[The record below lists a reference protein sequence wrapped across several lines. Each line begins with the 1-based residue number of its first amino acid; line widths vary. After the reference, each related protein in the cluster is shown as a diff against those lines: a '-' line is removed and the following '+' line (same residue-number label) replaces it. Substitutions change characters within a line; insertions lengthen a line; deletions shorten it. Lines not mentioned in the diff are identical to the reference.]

1 MGRLHGICRIHMDHA
16 AFSAASAAASSSCNL
31 INDGGGLTTMLL
43 FHCRSNFLDN
53 LLPIPSSISLSRL
66 TKKKITLLR
75 IRRNSLDVNSLRAD
89 FWRRSMKSSPLSST
103 TSSLISSVV
112 LVLISFISSSLLAII
127 TTEDDEQGLRNDA
140 VGRRTTVFGQ
150 ARWNR
155 RPLKED
161 LGIGESSFAG
171 NVTVEGGAMEIA
183 PSIVFQ
189 LLSVSPLQCFW
200 LWDVDKA

>member
-1 MGRLHGICRIHMDHA
+1 
-16 AFSAASAAASSSCNL
+16 
-31 INDGGGLTTMLL
+31 
-43 FHCRSNFLDN
+43 
-53 LLPIPSSISLSRL
+53 
-66 TKKKITLLR
+66 
-75 IRRNSLDVNSLRAD
+75 
-89 FWRRSMKSSPLSST
+89 MKSSPLSST

-140 VGRRTTVFGQ
+140 VGRRTTVFGLE
-150 ARWNR
+150 RWNR

-183 PSIVFQ
+183 PNIVVQ
-189 LLSVSPLQCFW
+189 LLSVYPLQCFW

>member
-1 MGRLHGICRIHMDHA
+1 MKIY
-16 AFSAASAAASSSCNL
+16 
-31 INDGGGLTTMLL
+31 
-43 FHCRSNFLDN
+43 
-53 LLPIPSSISLSRL
+53 SL
-66 TKKKITLLR
+66 KKKFFTLLR

-155 RPLKED
+155 RPLNED
-161 LGIGESSFAG
+161 LGIGESSLAG
-171 NVTVEGGAMEIA
+171 NVTVEDGAMEIA
-183 PSIVFQ
+183 PNIVFQ
-189 LLSVSPLQCFW
+189 LLSVYPVQCFW